1 MSRKKPEI
9 VSDKSLPTPAILPG
23 ADAYSDVSYFYTNVL
38 WGYPEPDL
46 DSVKQIAK
54 RFQIG
59 RNFYVN
65 EDEINMIIERKRKN
79 NKKNVSIRSKSV
91 LGSAQKSIDT

>member
-1 MSRKKPEI
+1 MKVDEPEPEI

-54 RFQIG
+54 TEFFGTVGI
-59 RNFYVN
+59 F
-65 EDEINMIIERKRKN
+65 M
-79 NKKNVSIRSKSV
+79 
-91 LGSAQKSIDT
+91 